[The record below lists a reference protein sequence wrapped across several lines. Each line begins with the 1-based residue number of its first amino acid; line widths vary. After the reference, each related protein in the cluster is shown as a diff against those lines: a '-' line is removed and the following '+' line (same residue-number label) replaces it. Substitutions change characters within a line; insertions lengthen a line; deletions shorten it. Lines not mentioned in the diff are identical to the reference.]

1 MLRVRWEASLTVPDG
16 ELEPLEPFD
25 GELAAG
31 IFAGLEPKAGGGD
44 TGEIRMESYGTP
56 DELGRC
62 LAAWICHARERGF
75 LAPALGYAE
84 MKRPGTV
91 AFVLRGLSD

>member
-1 MLRVRWEASLTVPDG
+1 MG
-16 ELEPLEPFD
+16 PLEPFD

-44 TGEIRMESYGTP
+44 TGEIRMEYVGSH
-56 DELGRC
+56 DELARC
-62 LAAWICHARERGF
+62 LAAWICQARERGF

-84 MKRPGTV
+84 LMEPGTV
-91 AFVLRGLSD
+91 EFVLRGLSH